1 MEYRSSHLR
10 FVAVFEAA
18 KGILVFATACAIFKF
33 IHMDVQEVAEQ
44 LVSRFH
50 LNPASRYPRIFLK
63 IASNLSDTRL
73 LALGF
78 GALAYAAAR
87 VIEAYGL
94 WHSKRWAWRFGVASA
109 GLYVPIEVFELAK
122 QVNWAEMVLLLINV
136 LILIALWRGRAGH
149 EG

>member
-1 MEYRSSHLR
+1 MEYRSTHLR

-94 WHSKRWAWRFGVASA
+94 WHSKRWAWRFGMASA
-109 GLYVPIEVFELAK
+109 GLYVPIEVSELVK
-122 QVNWAEMVLLLINV
+122 STEIVLLLINV
-136 LILIALWRGRAGH
+136 LILIVLWRGRAGH